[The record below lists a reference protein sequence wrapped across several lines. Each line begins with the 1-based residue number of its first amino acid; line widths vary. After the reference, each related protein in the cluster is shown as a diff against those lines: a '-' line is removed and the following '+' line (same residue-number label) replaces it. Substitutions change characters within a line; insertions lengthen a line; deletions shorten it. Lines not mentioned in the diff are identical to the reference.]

1 MKLKGYSSSVTLL
14 FTFPLFPLQSE
25 AIGQVSEEPEVTI
38 EATTAGTGGIK
49 LFGEWSF
56 ENIEVRDP
64 GLKRYLKIS
73 PVFMPHSG
81 GRHEARRFQKSEMSI
96 VERFTNDLLKPG
108 SSGGDKPRVSN
119 AVRTAFK
126 MVNVKSGRNPIEVL
140 VRAVEN
146 CSPNEDTTRIGFG
159 GVVYRLAVDISPQR
173 RIDLA
178 LRFIAKGIKEQ
189 TFGNRKTF
197 EEIIAEQLIGAAQND
212 GNSFG
217 VRRKREMERV
227 AFASR

>member
-1 MKLKGYSSSVTLL
+1 
-14 FTFPLFPLQSE
+14 
-25 AIGQVSEEPEVTI
+25 VSDEQEVTI

-81 GRHEARRFQKSEMSI
+81 GRHEARKFQKSEMSI
-96 VERFTNDLLKPG
+96 VERLTNDLLKPG
-108 SSGGDKPRVSN
+108 SSGGDKPRVMN

-126 MVNVKSGRNPIEVL
+126 IIYIKSGRNPIEVL

-146 CSPNEDTTRIGFG
+146 CSPNEDTTRIGYG

-173 RIDLA
+173 RVSRSRPSVTGRPSRRLS
-178 LRFIAKGIKEQ
+178 Q
-189 TFGNRKTF
+189 T
-197 EEIIAEQLIGAAQND
+197 
-212 GNSFG
+212 NSSVLPRTTETILVSAG
-217 VRRKREMERV
+217 SVKWSEWRSPQGKP
-227 AFASR
+227 SY

>member
-1 MKLKGYSSSVTLL
+1 VSDE
-14 FTFPLFPLQSE
+14 QE
-25 AIGQVSEEPEVTI
+25 ATI

-64 GLKRYLKIS
+64 SLKRYLKIT
-73 PVFMPHSG
+73 PVYMPHSG
-81 GRHEARRFQKSEMSI
+81 GRHEAKRFQKSEMNI
-96 VERFTNDLLKPG
+96 VERLVNNLLKPG
-108 SSGGDKPRVSN
+108 SSGGDKPRVTN
-119 AVRTAFK
+119 AMRTAFK
-126 MVNVKSGRNPIEVL
+126 IVNVKSGRNPIEVL

-146 CSPNEDTTRIGFG
+146 SAPNEDTTRIGFG
-159 GVVYRLAVDISPQR
+159 GVVYRLATDISPQR

-197 EEIIAEQLIGAAQND
+197 EEIIADQLIGAAQND

-227 AFASR
+227 ALASR